1 MPTPTPTP
9 TLLQRVKTALRIT
22 TNAYDDEISV
32 LIDGAIGDLG
42 IVGVSAVATTTDALL
57 IRAVITYCR
66 VNFGSPDDYER
77 LKRSYDEQKAQL
89 ITADGYGIVVTDGQV

>member
-1 MPTPTPTP
+1 MPTP

-77 LKRSYDEQKAQL
+77 LKRAYDEQKAQL

>member
-1 MPTPTPTP
+1 MPTPT
-9 TLLQRVKTALRIT
+9 LSARVKTALRIT

-32 LIDGAIGDLG
+32 LIDAACKDLG
-42 IVGVSAVATTTDALL
+42 IVGVSAVATTDDALL
-57 IRAVITYCR
+57 IHAIITYCR

-89 ITADGYGIVVTDGQV
+89 ITASGYGLEAVNE

>member
-1 MPTPTPTP
+1 MPTTP

-42 IVGVSAVATTTDALL
+42 IVGVSAVATTADALL

-89 ITADGYGIVVTDGQV
+89 ITADGYGIVVTDGQE